1 MRATYSRFFPLSTPS
16 GCFDRFAKF
25 ARISIRS
32 RRFLVSGS
40 RSYCYGQKNR
50 IVDGGRSGADVG
62 DRKRDTVGACA
73 DFLDVIGLGGAGA
86 GEMPVL

>member
-1 MRATYSRFFPLSTPS
+1 MRRV
-16 GCFDRFAKF
+16 GCFDRFALII
-25 ARISIRS
+25 RISARS
-32 RRFLVSGS
+32 RRLLVSGS

-62 DRKRDTVGACA
+62 DRKRGAVGACA
-73 DFLDVIGLGGAGA
+73 DFLDVNKSGGAGT